1 MKRFITALFL
11 ILATATTA
19 MAQQIVDDYAL
30 LVNVKDGKIL
40 EYRFN
45 IEPVI
50 SFSDKYMVLQTNEDA
65 PLKFILDDVDK
76 LTFSGKITGIDKVVD
91 KSSAIRIS
99 VSAGAVL
106 VDGLKPA
113 DKVSL
118 YGANGALLFSVK
130 ADTQGRA
137 TINVSRL
144 ATGVYVVYTPTNS
157 FKFTK

>member
-50 SFSDKYMVLQTNEDA
+50 SF
-65 PLKFILDDVDK
+65 
-76 LTFSGKITGIDKVVD
+76 
-91 KSSAIRIS
+91 
-99 VSAGAVL
+99 
-106 VDGLKPA
+106 
-113 DKVSL
+113 
-118 YGANGALLFSVK
+118 
-130 ADTQGRA
+130 
-137 TINVSRL
+137 
-144 ATGVYVVYTPTNS
+144 
-157 FKFTK
+157 

>member
-40 EYRFN
+40 EYRF
-45 IEPVI
+45 
-50 SFSDKYMVLQTNEDA
+50 KYMVLQTNEDA

-144 ATGVYVVYTPTNS
+144 ATGVYIVYTPTNS